1 MSTVVWMC
9 LTSSKTNIKNIEQK
23 SLNSFLG
30 QKVLVVMHVYC
41 IVQIQIFNIQNN
53 HVNRSSKLS
62 RANCKRDMIQNQ
74 KVKASWCTPVVVRG
88 EDELEIDPI
97 RIGSL
102 ENLFRLYRIHHCSFF
117 GALINDSAA
126 VQNQIEVYWPIILG
140 GGVDKMKWNNDSRA
154 FRNPA
159 SCVQTV
165 YKCVFMSNLVG
176 IVKNSADLQVW
187 IIVLKTR
194 NVVDFNGF

>member
-23 SLNSFLG
+23 SLNSFSG

-126 VQNQIEVYWPIILG
+126 VQNQIEVYWPIIWGVG
-140 GGVDKMKWNNDSRA
+140 GWMKWNEIMIVEHFETQQA
-154 FRNPA
+154 
-159 SCVQTV
+159 
-165 YKCVFMSNLVG
+165 VFKLCISVCLCQIWLG
-176 IVKNSADLQVW
+176 SWRIAR
-187 IIVLKTR
+187 TY
-194 NVVDFNGF
+194 GYE